1 MKQSSQQLLIGR
13 LRRRVKVQRTFDV
26 EPLPGG
32 MERHTCRECRT
43 STVVQIAP
51 EGADAKVIARLSAY
65 RSRGGVLGVC
75 TECSRRHA
83 AERYPLPGEGWR
95 K

>member
-1 MKQSSQQLLIGR
+1 MSTPRQLLVGR

-26 EPLPGG
+26 VALAGNR
-32 MERHTCRECRT
+32 ERHTCRECRT
-43 STVVQIAP
+43 STVAQIAP
-51 EGADAKVIARLSAY
+51 EGADPRVIARLSAY
-65 RSRGGVLGVC
+65 RRQGGVLGVC
-75 TECSRRHA
+75 KTCSRRLA